1 VVVAVLR
8 YLGYYTLDIIYNATK
23 VFDLAENHTDAE
35 RGLAAKQEELAAV
48 QRMIAIEDAKTSLLG
63 FTQFTM
69 PDPED
74 IDNSELTQFEV
85 EPHHRLLAEALEKV
99 ETGECLRLAI
109 SMPPQHGKS
118 ELATRRF
125 PAWVIGRQPWK
136 KIMLGTYNQDFAN
149 DFGSQI
155 REIMTSPQYN
165 SVFKTKFLKGSKA
178 KDFLVTTQ
186 RGQLAML
193 GRGGSGTGKPAD
205 LFLIDDPLK
214 DAKEAESPT
223 IRNDLWEWY
232 TKVAF
237 TRCHV
242 GTAIVIIH
250 TRWHEDDLIGKL
262 CDPDHPHHD
271 PEIAS
276 EWTYIN
282 IPSVLEDGP
291 IAKALGVK
299 LAKPTSKSAISQFGD
314 KPVAALWPKRFPL
327 EHLASAKRM
336 NPRGFSALYQGKPAP
351 DDGDYFKKEMLIGY
365 EPGELPKNLRKYGAS
380 DHAVTEKQENDATV
394 LGCVGIDENDDIWV
408 LPDVVMER
416 METDAT
422 VEELLAQMRT
432 HTPMVWWAENDVI
445 RKAIGPFLRKRMI
458 EESVYCMIDPMTPSR
473 DKRARARSIQGRM
486 QMRKV
491 RFPKFASWWPE
502 AENELLK
509 FPNGT
514 HDDFVDW
521 IAWIGLGL
529 DREIGA
535 TRAMP
540 KDTNVIQVGSMAW
553 IKAAHNKQSKHEQL
567 QKASGGF

>member
-1 VVVAVLR
+1 MIMAKNKTSNL
-8 YLGYYTLDIIYNATK
+8 
-23 VFDLAENHTDAE
+23 TDE
-35 RGLAAKQEELAAV
+35 QSGLLAKQEELSAIK
-48 QRMIAIEDAKTSLLG
+48 RIMAIEDARESLLG
-63 FTQFTM
+63 FTKFTM

-74 IDNSELTQFEV
+74 IDNVDLTQFEV

-136 KIMLGTYNQDFAN
+136 KIMIGTYNQDFAN

-155 REIMTSPQYN
+155 REIMNMPQYDA
-165 SVFKTKFLKGSKA
+165 VFKTKFLKGSKA

-214 DAKEAESPT
+214 DAKEAGSPT
-223 IRNDLWEWY
+223 VRNDLWEWY

-237 TRCHV
+237 TRCHAAS
-242 GTAIVIIH
+242 AIVVIH

-262 CDPDHPHHD
+262 CDPDNPHHD
-271 PEIAS
+271 PVIAKD
-276 EWTYIN
+276 WTYLN
-282 IPSVLEDGP
+282 IPAIMGDNEVTR
-291 IAKALGVK
+291 ALGK
-299 LAKPTSKSAISQFGD
+299 KPGD
-314 KPVAALWPKRFPL
+314 ALWPKRFPIAHL
-327 EHLASAKRM
+327 ETAKRM

-351 DDGDYFKKEMLIGY
+351 DDGDYFKKDMIVGY
-365 EPGELPKNLRKYGAS
+365 EPSELPKNLRKYGAS

-394 LGCVGIDENDDIWV
+394 LGCCGIDEDDIIWV
-408 LPDVVMER
+408 LPDVVWER
-416 METDAT
+416 METDRT
-422 VEELLAQMRT
+422 VEELLAQMSY
-432 HTPMVWWAENDVI
+432 HKPMVWWAENDVI
-445 RKAIGPFLRKRMI
+445 RKAIGPFLRKRMM
-458 EESVYCMIDPMTPSR
+458 EEKIYCTIDPMTPSR

-486 QMRKV
+486 SMRMV
-491 RFPKFASWWPE
+491 RFPTFAPWWAE

-509 FPNGT
+509 FPNAT

-521 IAWIGLGL
+521 LAWIGLGL

-535 TRAMP
+535 SRGIP
-540 KDTNVIQVGSMAW
+540 KDTNVVKVGSMAW
-553 IKAAHNKQSKHEQL
+553 IKAAHNREQKHIEAK
-567 QKASGGF
+567 KASGGF

>member
-1 VVVAVLR
+1 MAKNKTSNL
-8 YLGYYTLDIIYNATK
+8 
-23 VFDLAENHTDAE
+23 TDE
-35 RGLAAKQEELAAV
+35 QSGLLAKQEELSAIK
-48 QRMIAIEDAKTSLLG
+48 RIMAIEDARDSLLG

-74 IDNSELTQFEV
+74 IDNVDLTQFEV
-85 EPHHRLLAEALEKV
+85 EPHHKLLAEALEKV

-136 KIMLGTYNQDFAN
+136 KIMIGTYNQDFAN

-155 REIMTSPQYN
+155 REIMTMPQYDA
-165 SVFKTKFLKGSKA
+165 VFKTKFLKGSKA

-214 DAKEAESPT
+214 DAKEAGSPT
-223 IRNDLWEWY
+223 VRNDLWEWY

-237 TRCHV
+237 TRCHAAS
-242 GTAIVIIH
+242 AIVVIH

-262 CDPDHPHHD
+262 CDPDNPHHD
-271 PEIAS
+271 PVIAKD
-276 EWTYIN
+276 WTYLN
-282 IPSVLEDGP
+282 IPAIMGDNEVT
-291 IAKALGVK
+291 KALGK
-299 LAKPTSKSAISQFGD
+299 KPGD
-314 KPVAALWPKRFPL
+314 ALWPKRFPIAHL
-327 EHLASAKRM
+327 ETAKRM

-351 DDGDYFKKEMLIGY
+351 DDGDYFKKDMIVGY
-365 EPGELPKNLRKYGAS
+365 QPSELPKNLRKYGAS

-394 LGCVGIDENDDIWV
+394 LGCCGIDEDDIIWI
-408 LPDVVMER
+408 LPDVVWER
-416 METDAT
+416 METDRT
-422 VEELLAQMRT
+422 VEELLAQMSY
-432 HTPMVWWAENDVI
+432 HKPMVWWAENDVI
-445 RKAIGPFLRKRMI
+445 RKAIGPFLRKRMM
-458 EESVYCMIDPMTPSR
+458 EEKIYCTIDPMTPSR

-486 QMRKV
+486 SMRMV
-491 RFPKFASWWPE
+491 RFPTFAPWWAE

-509 FPNGT
+509 FPNAT

-521 IAWIGLGL
+521 LAWIGLGL

-535 TRAMP
+535 SRGIP
-540 KDTNVIQVGSMAW
+540 KDTNVVKVGSMAW
-553 IKAAHNKQSKHEQL
+553 IKAAHNREQKQIEAKE
-567 QKASGGF
+567 ASGGF